1 MEATLKINLIPH
13 QIYILLHISIQHLS
27 IWSQCLIH
35 NKHQTRI
42 AFTSP
47 FKSTDE
53 RNGRRIRIGPESR
66 RSRSDRNQNPL
77 KIRIQ
82 ILLNSGTNLVLL
94 FARVLDTHPV
104 LAHILMWVCGS
115 AAWTRS
121 GQGGARGSGGRV
133 LAEDDTVQ
141 HTAAHTCGQMY
152 IMYACYSRCVL
163 FALMRTIITWRLM
176 KESRLQE
183 EFPWKQRCSTDIRVR
198 NGVSL
203 YCILNT
209 VMPHDPITGII
220 IVN

>member
-1 MEATLKINLIPH
+1 MEAMLKINPIPH

-47 FKSTDE
+47 FKSTEE

-82 ILLNSGTNLVLL
+82 ILLYSGTNLVLL

-141 HTAAHTCGQMY
+141 HTAAHTWSYVHYVCMLQQVCFICINADHY
-152 IMYACYSRCVL
+152 HVTANE
-163 FALMRTIITWRLM
+163 TIA
-176 KESRLQE
+176 
-183 EFPWKQRCSTDIRVR
+183 PAG
-198 NGVSL
+198 GVSMETEML
-203 YCILNT
+203 DWVSLNCILKNCHMT
-209 VMPHDPITGII
+209 LLLGLL
-220 IVN
+220 

>member
-1 MEATLKINLIPH
+1 MEAMLKINLIPH

-82 ILLNSGTNLVLL
+82 ILLYSGTNLMLL

-133 LAEDDTVQ
+133 LAEDDTRSTYCCTYLWSDVHYVCMLQ
-141 HTAAHTCGQMY
+141 QVCFICINADHYHVTANERIAPAG
-152 IMYACYSRCVL
+152 
-163 FALMRTIITWRLM
+163 
-176 KESRLQE
+176 
-183 EFPWKQRCSTDIRVR
+183 
-198 NGVSL
+198 GVSMETEML
-203 YCILNT
+203 DWHPCSEWRITYCILKNCLRDRNAT
-209 VMPHDPITGII
+209 WPH
-220 IVN
+220 